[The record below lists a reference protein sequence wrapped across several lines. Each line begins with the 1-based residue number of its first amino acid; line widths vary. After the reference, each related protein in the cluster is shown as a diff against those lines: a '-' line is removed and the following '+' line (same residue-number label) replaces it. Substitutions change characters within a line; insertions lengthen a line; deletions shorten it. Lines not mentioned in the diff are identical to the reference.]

1 MNALIIAARVKK
13 TRQRRDEMHLT
24 LSPSCSQL
32 GSSFLFLTFL
42 LFSKTFSDQPGGSPL
57 LLKGKEEGTLILS
70 SVSPGDPLHL
80 SVFWNIL
87 FSFFFFPTSLASP
100 PDLLLKSPFSSPYSL
115 NANAP

>member
-24 LSPSCSQL
+24 PSPSCSQL

-57 LLKGKEEGTLILS
+57 LLKGNEEGTLVLS
-70 SVSPGDPLHL
+70 TVSPGDPLHL

-87 FSFFFFPTSLASP
+87 FSFFFLSYLSG
-100 PDLLLKSPFSSPYSL
+100 LSS
-115 NANAP
+115 